1 MPQVGSELLQQ
12 FCSLLTGRHSNQQ
25 QAFENPPFFAHI
37 ILKYRALAHFSTPTL
52 LLEQGYAVDPTQP
65 YRVRILQPSLRGDT
79 AIRVVNHSLLDP
91 QRFQGAC
98 ESRAIRETIT
108 ETTLRVL
115 EGCSYDVTPNGPAT
129 FVGTT
134 EPGCRCLV
142 QRNGVNTYLESHFQL
157 SPKAM
162 TTLDRGY
169 DLTTKERVWGSV
181 AGEFN
186 FHREE
191 DWSDEIPEHWWAKG

>member
-1 MPQVGSELLQQ
+1 MPQVGSELLQL

-37 ILKYRALAHFSTPTL
+37 ILKYRALPNFSTPTL
-52 LLEQGYAVDPTQP
+52 LLEQGYAVDPNQP

-79 AIRVVNHSLLDP
+79 AIRVVNHSLLNP
-91 QRFQGAC
+91 QSFQGAS
-98 ESRAIRETIT
+98 ESRAVRDTIT

-115 EGCSYDVTPNGPAT
+115 EGCSYDVTQSGPAT

-134 EPGCRCLV
+134 EPGCRCLIQ
-142 QRNGVNTYLESHFQL
+142 QRRQHLSGESFPTQSKGHDDL
-157 SPKAM
+157 G
-162 TTLDRGY
+162 LGY

-181 AGEFN
+181 AGEFS

-191 DWSDEIPEHWWAKG
+191 DWSDEIPEHWWSKG